1 MRVCLTVCL
10 FPCLCLLTSVC
21 FIFISRCIC
30 LCLFLRY
37 KRLNHLACRLSVNL
51 SLSLSSTPASL
62 YPHNHAINT
71 TWSAR
76 QVCLWGRDQ
85 ALEDKGF
92 VLFALLNVVW
102 ASMWLEGWKRHSAEL
117 AYNWGTL
124 DTSQFELLAEARPHF
139 TVS

>member
-1 MRVCLTVCL
+1 MVCG
-10 FPCLCLLTSVC
+10 
-21 FIFISRCIC
+21 
-30 LCLFLRY
+30 
-37 KRLNHLACRLSVNL
+37 
-51 SLSLSSTPASL
+51 
-62 YPHNHAINT
+62 
-71 TWSAR
+71 

-102 ASMWLEGWKRHSAEL
+102 ASMWLEGWKRHSATL